1 MNKRKKSEQ
10 IVAETE
16 PIVMEETTPMNNLK
30 SDLEEIKDYEGVIG
44 YILRN
49 STSAAIDLK
58 DPTKIIEYA
67 IVSSSAFDAG
77 KELSDLF
84 DLDTVKS
91 IIVEGKELKMLCVT
105 LDENKVSVFMDKNAS
120 HEKTLRKLQA
130 L

>member
-30 SDLEEIKDYEGVIG
+30 SDLEEIKDYDGVIG

-84 DLDTVKS
+84 DLDVVKS

-105 LDENKVSVFMDKNAS
+105 IDENKVSVFMDKNAS
-120 HEKTLRKLQA
+120 HEKTLKKLQA